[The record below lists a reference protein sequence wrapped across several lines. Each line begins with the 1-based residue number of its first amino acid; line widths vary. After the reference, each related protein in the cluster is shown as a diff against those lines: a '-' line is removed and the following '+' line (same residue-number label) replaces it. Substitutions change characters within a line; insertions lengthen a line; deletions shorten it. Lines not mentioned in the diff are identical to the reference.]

1 MTFARCGLAAAA
13 GLAAIL
19 ASRGAA
25 AHCMIGP
32 RMIPMT
38 LAIDTPCVMDDFMP
52 MAMGTRNGDHT
63 RELDVP
69 LMLSKRITKDFG
81 VTLAGT
87 WTRMWMPENLS
98 YMAMIMD
105 HHMTPDGAMM
115 MMPMLMPMGM
125 YMPGMTM
132 GGWQNLQTTFKYQLL
147 TDKKSELVV
156 SAGLFVDWGGVGNR
170 SAGAPRFTTLVPS
183 LWIGKGFGDLPEE
196 FGWTRAFAATGQFG
210 LRLPTWRRTL
220 AYSLSGMSP
229 AGADMSGMLNSVMD
243 MSCMNMPAP
252 YTFDMTMA
260 MPSIDE
266 CRHSPTF
273 AYGASL
279 QYSFSYLK
287 KTLKVDLGV
296 PDFVYELNPIVEV
309 QFRTPLSGVRTTSLP
324 PYYGV
329 ELTPNNQRVF
339 ATSPTSASTVG
350 TVNPGLIWMGDKIQ
364 IGAEA
369 IIPINRQSGRAVGWM
384 ASIDFSLQRLF
395 PDTLGKPLI
404 QMAGDEEEDHDHD
417 HDGHE
422 GHDHEGHDHED
433 HDHQGHDH
441 GAHAHGAGHGGH
453 SHGGHG
459 HGGGAK
465 GAGGHHDHSS
475 HAAHRGTS
483 ATATGTESSGHLHT
497 H

>member
-1 MTFARCGLAAAA
+1 MTIARCGVAAAA
-13 GLAAIL
+13 GLAALL
-19 ASRGAA
+19 ATRGAA

-38 LAIDTPCVMDDFMP
+38 ITIDTPCVMDDFMP
-52 MAMGTRNGDHT
+52 MATGTRNGDHT

-69 LMLSKRITKDFG
+69 LMFSKRITKDFG

-87 WTRMWMPENLS
+87 WSRMWMPENQS

-105 HHMTPDGAMM
+105 MPMMGM

-125 YMPGMTM
+125 YMPGMNM
-132 GGWQNLQTTFKYQLL
+132 SGWQNLQTTFKYQFL
-147 TDKKSELVV
+147 TDKKSEFVL

-170 SAGAPRFTTLVPS
+170 SAGAPSFTTLAPTI
-183 LWIGKGFGDLPEE
+183 WFGKGFGDLPEE
-196 FGWTRAFAATGQFG
+196 FGWARALAATGQFG
-210 LRLPTWRRTL
+210 LRIPTWRRTL

-243 MSCMNMPAP
+243 MSCMTMPAP
-252 YTFDMTMA
+252 LTFDMA

-287 KTLKVDLGV
+287 KKLKVDLGV

-309 QFRTPLSGVRTTSLP
+309 QFRTPLSGVRTSSIP
-324 PYYGV
+324 VYYGL
-329 ELTPNNQRVF
+329 EISPNQRTF

-350 TVNPGLIWMGDKIQ
+350 TINPGLIWMGDAIQ

-369 IIPINRQSGRAVGWM
+369 IIPVNRQSGRGVGWM
-384 ASIDFSLQRLF
+384 ASIDFYLHRLL

-404 QMAGDEEEDHDHD
+404 QMAGEEEEEHDHGDHDHD
-417 HDGHE
+417 HGD
-422 GHDHEGHDHED
+422 GHDHDD
-433 HDHQGHDH
+433 HDH
-441 GAHAHGAGHGGH
+441 GAGHDHSAHAHGHAHDHAQSAGRHH
-453 SHGGHG
+453 GHG
-459 HGGGAK
+459 HR
-465 GAGGHHDHSS
+465 
-475 HAAHRGTS
+475 AHRGHS
-483 ATATGTESSGHLHT
+483 PSRPGRELDHAGHDHT

>member
-1 MTFARCGLAAAA
+1 MTSARHGLAAAA
-13 GLAAIL
+13 GLAALL
-19 ASRGAA
+19 ATRGAA

-38 LAIDTPCVMDDFMP
+38 ITIDTPCVMDDFMP

-69 LMLSKRITKDFG
+69 LMFSKRITKDFG

-87 WTRMWMPENLS
+87 WSRMWMPENQS

-105 HHMTPDGAMM
+105 MPMMGMT
-115 MMPMLMPMGM
+115 MPMLMPMGM
-125 YMPGMTM
+125 YMPGMNM
-132 GGWQNLQTTFKYQLL
+132 SGWQNLQTTFKYQLV
-147 TDKKSELVV
+147 TDKKSEFVL

-170 SAGAPRFTTLVPS
+170 STGAPGFTTLAPTIW
-183 LWIGKGFGDLPEE
+183 LGKGFGDLPEE
-196 FGWTRAFAATGQFG
+196 FGWARALAATGQFG
-210 LRLPTWRRTL
+210 LRIPTWRRTL

-243 MSCMNMPAP
+243 MSCMTMPAP
-252 YTFDMTMA
+252 LTFDMAML

-287 KTLKVDLGV
+287 KKLKVDLGV

-309 QFRTPLSGVRTTSLP
+309 QFRTPLSGVRSTSIP

-329 ELTPNNQRVF
+329 EINPNQRTF

-350 TVNPGLIWMGDKIQ
+350 TINPGLIWMGDKMQ

-404 QMAGDEEEDHDHD
+404 QSAGEEEEDHDHGD
-417 HDGHE
+417 HDHGDDHDHGGHDHDHDHGDHGH
-422 GHDHEGHDHED
+422 GHDHERH
-433 HDHQGHDH
+433 
-441 GAHAHGAGHGGH
+441 HGGQTQ
-453 SHGGHG
+453 SHGHAQSAGSHHGHG
-459 HGGGAK
+459 HGAHLGQGASE
-465 GAGGHHDHSS
+465 AGSKSDHAGHE
-475 HAAHRGTS
+475 HAH
-483 ATATGTESSGHLHT
+483 
-497 H
+497 